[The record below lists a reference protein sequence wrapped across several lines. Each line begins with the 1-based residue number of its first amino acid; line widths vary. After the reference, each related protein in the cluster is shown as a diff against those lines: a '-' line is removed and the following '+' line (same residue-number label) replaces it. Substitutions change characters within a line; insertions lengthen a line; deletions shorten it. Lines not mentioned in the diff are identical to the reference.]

1 MKHEATQED
10 VDEAYTQWADT
21 TEAIRAQMFDIAE
34 NYIGR
39 TVIVEV
45 VSEDYHV
52 FLGREVWQWLV
63 GAVAFMAAAGTLV
76 LWRKRRKSW
85 KKEQENEG

>member
-10 VDEAYTQWADT
+10 VDEAYNQWVAT

-34 NYIGR
+34 NYTER

-52 FLGREVWQWLV
+52 FMGREVWQWLV
-63 GAVAFMAAAGTLV
+63 GAAAFVAAAGTLV
-76 LWRKRRKSW
+76 LWRKRRKSR